1 MACVFGPGRYQAPV
15 TSSQVLVRTPEAA
28 ATRYSLLLT
37 TDSEDVEAAQRLRHR
52 VFAGELGARLDSLR
66 PGLDADHFDEFC
78 DHLVVRE
85 DATGEVVGTYRM
97 LPPRRA
103 RAAGGL
109 YSDGEFDLTALDP
122 IRSELVETG
131 RSCVHPD
138 HRAGAV
144 VGLVW
149 AGIARYMLLT
159 GNRWLTGCASVPLDD
174 GGALAAGVRDTVFA
188 SHLSPAEYRVT
199 PHQPWDAE
207 AATRHRRTA
216 LPPLLRGYLRL
227 GAWVC
232 GEPAHDPAFGCADFL
247 VLLGLD
253 HADQRY
259 LRFFLGE
266 Q

>member
-1 MACVFGPGRYQAPV
+1 MS
-15 TSSQVLVRTPEAA
+15 TSQVLVTTPEAA

-37 TDSEDVEAAQRLRHR
+37 TDSDDVAAAQRLRHR
-52 VFAGELGARLDSLR
+52 VFADELGATLHTPT
-66 PGLDADHFDEFC
+66 PGHDVDRFDAFC

-97 LPPRRA
+97 LPPQ
-103 RAAGGL
+103 RAAAAGSL
-109 YSDGEFDLTALDP
+109 YSDGEFDLSALDP
-122 IRSELVETG
+122 IRSSLVETG
-131 RSCVHPD
+131 RSCVAPG

-159 GNRWLTGCASVPLDD
+159 GNRWLVGCASVPLAD
-174 GGALAAGVRDTVFA
+174 GGMLAAGVREKVVA
-188 SHLSPAEYRVT
+188 AHLAPEEYRVT
-199 PHQPWDAE
+199 PHRPWTG
-207 AATRHRRTA
+207 ATPHRTTA

-232 GEPAHDPAFGCADFL
+232 GEPAHDPDFDCADFL

-259 LRFFLGE
+259 LDFFLGE
-266 Q
+266 R

>member
-1 MACVFGPGRYQAPV
+1 V
-15 TSSQVLVRTPEAA
+15 TSSQVLVSTPEAA

-37 TDSEDVEAAQRLRHR
+37 TDSDVVEAAQRLRYQ
-52 VFAGELGARLDSLR
+52 VFAEELGATVHSPT
-66 PGLDADHFDEFC
+66 PGLDVDRFDEFC

-97 LPPRRA
+97 LPPQ
-103 RAAGGL
+103 RAAAAGSL
-109 YSDGEFDLTALDP
+109 YSDGEFDLSALDP
-122 IRSELVETG
+122 VRSSLVEAG

-149 AGIARYMLLT
+149 SGIARYMLLT
-159 GNRWLTGCASVPLDD
+159 GHRWLAGCASVPLAD
-174 GGALAAGVRDTVFA
+174 GGVLAAGVREKVFA
-188 SHLSPAEYRVT
+188 SNLSPAEYRVT
-199 PHQPWDAE
+199 PHRPWT
-207 AATRHRRTA
+207 ATTPHRKTA
-216 LPPLLRGYLRL
+216 LPPLLRGYTRL

-232 GEPAHDPAFGCADFL
+232 GEPAHDPDFDCADFF

-259 LRFFLGE
+259 LKFFLGE